1 MSRSSLRRDRRR
13 FLSGLAGLACVGSGF
28 GSGFGAPLVGTAQAA
43 APART
48 GLRSPTKAGTIAL
61 LGALVHV
68 GDGNVIKDGVVLI
81 KGERISAVGGPELGR
96 SLPAG
101 AVKVD
106 LSGKLLTPGFI
117 ASDTPLGLVEIGAEP
132 GTRDDNGVGE
142 GAAERPIRASYNAA
156 TAIRTHSSVIP
167 VQAIEGITSAA
178 VAPSGGLISGQV
190 AWIDLAVGAGG
201 ALPIQPK
208 IAVRGSI
215 GQVIDGSRAATLA
228 KLRQVIDDARIY
240 RKKRGAYDR
249 RQLRELAAHPRDL
262 EALFPV
268 LDRRVPLTLRAQSE
282 SDIAAALDL
291 AAEEKLRLVLIGG
304 ALAWRLRDRL
314 AAAAVPV
321 IVQPSQNLP
330 RSLDQLGARLDNAA
344 LLSAAGVEVGIAIL
358 GGPHNLRNVSQEAGI
373 AVAHG
378 MAWEKALTAISLTIA
393 RAYGMDSDYGSVS
406 PGKIANLVSWGGDP
420 FEHEHFAEQ
429 VYVRGAAIPMV
440 SRQTL
445 LRERYRDLERIRQH
459 MR

>member
-1 MSRSSLRRDRRR
+1 MSRSSRRRNRRR
-13 FLSGLAGLACVGSGF
+13 FLSGLAGFACA
-28 GSGFGAPLVGTAQAA
+28 GFGAPLVGSGLAQAA
-43 APART
+43 APATRA
-48 GLRSPTKAGTIAL
+48 GLRSSGKAGTLAL
-61 LGALVHV
+61 LGARVHV
-68 GDGNVIKDGVVLI
+68 GDGNVIEDGVVLI

-101 AVKVD
+101 AVTVD
-106 LSGKLLTPGFI
+106 LQGKMLTPGFI
-117 ASDTPLGLVEIGAEP
+117 AADTPLGLIEIGAEP
-132 GTRDDNGVGE
+132 GTRDDNGVLE
-142 GAAERPIRASYNAA
+142 GAADRPIRASYDAA
-156 TAIRTHSSVIP
+156 TAIRPRSSVIQ

-178 VAPSGGLISGQV
+178 VAPTGGLLSGQV
-190 AWIDLAVGAGG
+190 AWVDLSVGAGNT
-201 ALPIQPK
+201 LPIRPK
-208 IAVRGSI
+208 IAVRGGI

-240 RKKRGAYDR
+240 RKKRSAYDR
-249 RQLRELAAHPRDL
+249 RQLRDLAAHPRDL
-262 EALFPV
+262 EALLPV

-282 SDIAAALDL
+282 NDIAAALDL

-304 ALAWRLRDRL
+304 AEAWRLRDRL

-373 AVAHG
+373 AVAYG
-378 MAWEKALTAISLTIA
+378 MPWEKALTAISLSIA
-393 RAYGMDSDYGSVS
+393 RAYGMDSDYGSIS
-406 PGKIANLVSWGGDP
+406 PGKIANLVSWGGDA

-429 VYVRGAAIPMV
+429 VYVRGAAIAMV

-445 LRERYRDLERIRQH
+445 LRERYRDLKRLRQH

>member
-13 FLSGLAGLACVGSGF
+13 FLSGLAGLACVGF

-43 APART
+43 APARA
-48 GLRSPTKAGTIAL
+48 GLRSPTKVGTIAL

-101 AVKVD
+101 AVTVD

-142 GAAERPIRASYNAA
+142 GAAARPIRASYDAA
-156 TAIRTHSSVIP
+156 TAIRTRSSVIP

-190 AWIDLAVGAGG
+190 AWIDLSVGAGG

-304 ALAWRLRDRL
+304 VEAWRLRDRL